1 MCTAPGRVGPA
12 GWNSGRANRLPARG
26 GSNGSTL
33 FARSL
38 ADARAGRTSRPV
50 VVAVDGRGGGGK
62 TTLAERLCRLL
73 PAAAVVHTDDVAW
86 WHSRFGWDD
95 LMIAGVL
102 EPLHAGRGVRYRPP
116 AWDARGRPGH
126 IEVPAAARVVL
137 IEGVGASRRSLADRL
152 DVAVWVQSDYGEAR
166 RRGIDRDMR
175 TRGLDEERRRCAE
188 WDEWEAEEVPFLRRR
203 PPLGAGGRH
212 RRERARC
219 WPTIR
224 PPRLPL
230 VAPPPTQPR
239 TRRTEP
245 ERRTRQPG
253 LGTAVR
259 GRASRGNARPPRPA
273 RRGARARGRVERR
286 RRHRARG
293 ARPGRH
299 GAARPSPRR
308 ARASSARAGSW
319 ERGPGRVR
327 PARAEPGARGS
338 SGRAPD
344 GPGPR

>member
-1 MCTAPGRVGPA
+1 MELGPGEPAAGPWRVE
-12 GWNSGRANRLPARG
+12 RLDV
-26 GSNGSTL
+26 

-38 ADARAGRTSRPV
+38 AGAGAGRTSRPV

-152 DVAVWVQSDYGEAR
+152 DVAVWVQSDYGEAK

-175 TRGLDEERRRCAE
+175 TRGLDVSLALRE
-188 WDEWEAEEVPFLRRR
+188 WDEWEAEEVPFLLDDR
-203 PPLGAGGRH
+203 PW
-212 RRERARC
+212 ERADVIAASAPVLAHDPAAEVPLAPAAH
-219 WPTIR
+219 PT
-224 PPRLPL
+224 
-230 VAPPPTQPR
+230 
-239 TRRTEP
+239 
-245 ERRTRQPG
+245 
-253 LGTAVR
+253 
-259 GRASRGNARPPRPA
+259 
-273 RRGARARGRVERR
+273 
-286 RRHRARG
+286 
-293 ARPGRH
+293 
-299 GAARPSPRR
+299 PSP
-308 ARASSARAGSW
+308 A
-319 ERGPGRVR
+319 
-327 PARAEPGARGS
+327 
-338 SGRAPD
+338 D
-344 GPGPR
+344 

>member
-1 MCTAPGRVGPA
+1 MAGRTAR
-12 GWNSGRANRLPARG
+12 R
-26 GSNGSTL
+26 

-38 ADARAGRTSRPV
+38 ADAGAGRTSRPV

-152 DVAVWVQSDYGEAR
+152 DVAVWVQSDYGEAK

-175 TRGLDEERRRCAE
+175 TRGLDVRLALRE
-188 WDEWEAEEVPFLRRR
+188 WDEWEAEEVPFLLDDR
-203 PPLGAGGRH
+203 PW
-212 RRERARC
+212 ERADVIAASAPVLAHDPATEVPLAPAAH
-219 WPTIR
+219 PT
-224 PPRLPL
+224 P
-230 VAPPPTQPR
+230 
-239 TRRTEP
+239 
-245 ERRTRQPG
+245 
-253 LGTAVR
+253 
-259 GRASRGNARPPRPA
+259 N
-273 RRGARARGRVERR
+273 
-286 RRHRARG
+286 
-293 ARPGRH
+293 
-299 GAARPSPRR
+299 PS
-308 ARASSARAGSW
+308 A
-319 ERGPGRVR
+319 
-327 PARAEPGARGS
+327 
-338 SGRAPD
+338 
-344 GPGPR
+344 

>member
-1 MCTAPGRVGPA
+1 MELGPGEPAAGPWRVE
-12 GWNSGRANRLPARG
+12 RLDV
-26 GSNGSTL
+26 

-38 ADARAGRTSRPV
+38 AGAGAGRTSRPV

-152 DVAVWVQSDYGEAR
+152 DVAVWVQSDYGEAK

-175 TRGLDEERRRCAE
+175 TRGLDVSLALRE
-188 WDEWEAEEVPFLRRR
+188 WDEWEAEEVPFLLDDR
-203 PPLGAGGRH
+203 PW
-212 RRERARC
+212 ERADVIAASAPVLAHDPATEVPLAPAAHPI
-219 WPTIR
+219 PTPTPN
-224 PPRLPL
+224 PP
-230 VAPPPTQPR
+230 A
-239 TRRTEP
+239 
-245 ERRTRQPG
+245 
-253 LGTAVR
+253 
-259 GRASRGNARPPRPA
+259 
-273 RRGARARGRVERR
+273 
-286 RRHRARG
+286 
-293 ARPGRH
+293 
-299 GAARPSPRR
+299 
-308 ARASSARAGSW
+308 
-319 ERGPGRVR
+319 
-327 PARAEPGARGS
+327 
-338 SGRAPD
+338 
-344 GPGPR
+344 